1 MNLIIEYLRN
11 GAILARVAFKG
22 TARDA
27 MHAAEAGVLEHRA
40 KAARI
45 VDTDRNGELLAL
57 VERKSASN

>member
-22 TARDA
+22 SARDA
-27 MHAAEAGVLEHRA
+27 VRAAEAGVLEHRA

-45 VDTDRNGELLAL
+45 VDTGRDGELLAL
-57 VERKSASN
+57 VERKSASS